1 MVSARC
7 AHGEARRL
15 GQPSGTTRC
24 KPAIRVLQSGETIT
38 VRVRRSRKT
47 ANSPEFRVPYR
58 KWMRVLDA
66 LNWIAENDAPD
77 LAYRW
82 FCGSKMCGTCAVRMN
97 GREVLACW
105 EAVEPDMTIEPL
117 RNLPV
122 IRDLVM
128 DRTPFD
134 RKVEALE
141 PWIERA
147 APYAG
152 FPEPLNHKDMKNASK
167 ALDCIGCMC
176 CYSACPV
183 IGLGDL
189 TDFAGPAP
197 LVQLGQTALDPR
209 NDPAKVARSLSLTG
223 IFNCVSCYKCEE
235 VCPAS
240 IPIVTQVIEPLK
252 AKAAALVPGMAKHSR
267 ALRAT
272 IAVRGYVDPTRWCCA
287 FAGSPRSSIC
297 RARCGS
303 SCAERSIP
311 SRPFSG
317 KERRPAPPPRAYWAA
332 SAARR
337 PPMRFAYYPG
347 CSARSTCAELNEA
360 THKVAAG
367 WGSISCRSNSA
378 TCTGARELRAI
389 DPVNFYTLNVRILA
403 LAEREGLPLMT
414 ICNTCTLNV
423 LDAHAAFV
431 GRSGTSRSD
440 QRAGLPTRA
449 CTTAAEPASAISSGC
464 YTRISERNGCARSC
478 GGR

>member
-1 MVSARC
+1 MSGTLP
-7 AHGEARRL
+7 HGEARRL
-15 GQPSGTTRC
+15 GQSERQDT
-24 KPAIRVLQSGETIT
+24 LQSRNSRFAPGETIT
-38 VRVRRSRKT
+38 VRVRRSEDGKL
-47 ANSPEFRVPYR
+47 AEFRVPYR

-66 LNWIAENDAPD
+66 LNWIAENGAPD

-122 IRDLVM
+122 IRDLVV
-128 DRTPFD
+128 DRAPFE

-141 PWIERA
+141 PWLERA

-252 AKAAALVPGMAKHSR
+252 AKAAALVPAMAKHS
-267 ALRAT
+267 T
-272 IAVRGYVDPTRWCCA
+272 
-287 FAGSPRSSIC
+287 
-297 RARCGS
+297 
-303 SCAERSIP
+303 
-311 SRPFSG
+311 
-317 KERRPAPPPRAYWAA
+317 
-332 SAARR
+332 SAARHR
-337 PPMRFAYYPG
+337 RR
-347 CSARSTCAELNEA
+347 ARICRSHRAG
-360 THKVAAG
+360 AAG
-367 WGSISCRSNSA
+367 SRARRAPRSA
-378 TCTGARELRAI
+378 ARAAVARAGQ
-389 DPVNFYTLNVRILA
+389 D
-403 LAEREGLPLMT
+403 
-414 ICNTCTLNV
+414 
-423 LDAHAAFV
+423 
-431 GRSGTSRSD
+431 RSD
-440 QRAGLPTRA
+440 QDHLQAQNAGERRRGARARRHAP
-449 CTTAAEPASAISSGC
+449 PSGD
-464 YTRISERNGCARSC
+464 RR
-478 GGR
+478 